1 MLALKYILMLVAVI
15 SIAATLMMNMGYD
28 LWLVVQFRR
37 HLARGLEGS
46 AAPVGLPN
54 LEDWSHC
61 PFRWRLFS
69 RDDRNRMLLAA

>member
-15 SIAATLMMNMGYD
+15 SIAATLMMMGYD

-46 AAPVGLPN
+46 AAPVGLEPGR
-54 LEDWSHC
+54 LEPR

-69 RDDRNRMLLAA
+69 G